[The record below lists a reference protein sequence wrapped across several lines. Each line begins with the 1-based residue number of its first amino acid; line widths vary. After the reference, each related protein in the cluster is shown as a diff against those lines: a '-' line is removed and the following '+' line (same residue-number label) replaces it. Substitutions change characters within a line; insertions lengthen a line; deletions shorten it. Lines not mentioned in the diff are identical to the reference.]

1 MGMHERV
8 LGAAF
13 SREFPNTK
21 GKRSVRIVER
31 KPLIAG
37 NWKMN
42 LDLDEAVA
50 LVKAV
55 ADSIM
60 GVEEVDVLVAPP
72 FTALH
77 TVKLAI
83 GNSRIF
89 LGAQNMHWEMSGAFT
104 GEISGRML
112 QKTGC
117 THVILGHSERRMLF
131 KETSEQIDL
140 KVKAAVTL
148 GLLPIL
154 CIGETL
160 EQRKAGQTFEVIKD
174 QLDFS
179 LKNFRADQNMPPST
193 VLAYEP
199 VWAIGTGQTATP
211 EQAQEVHGFIRGWIE
226 NSFDSKTASQVRI
239 LYGGSV
245 KPDNIRDLMSEA
257 DIDGALVGG
266 ASLKADSFIKLIRFQ
281 EG

>member
-1 MGMHERV
+1 MHERV
-8 LGAAF
+8 VGAAF
-13 SREFPNTK
+13 SRELPSTK

-31 KPLIAG
+31 KPFIAG

-42 LDLDEAVA
+42 LDLDGAVA

-55 ADSIM
+55 ADSIAD
-60 GVEEVDVLVAPP
+60 VEEVDVLVAPP

-77 TVKLAI
+77 TVKQAI

-89 LGAQNMHWEMSGAFT
+89 LGAQNMHWEMSGAYT
-104 GEISGRML
+104 GEISGKML
-112 QKTGC
+112 QETGC

-140 KVKAAVTL
+140 KVKAAVAL

-160 EQRKAGQTFEVIKD
+160 EQRKSGQTFEVIED
-174 QLDFS
+174 QLDLS

-211 EQAQEVHGFIRGWIE
+211 EQAQEVHGFIRSWIE

-266 ASLKADSFIKLIRFQ
+266 ASLKADSFVRLIRFQ